1 VAHQTFDELEWYLRR
16 LRYARKQGK
25 LVVVLGAGINNE
37 YGLPDWAGLL
47 VKLSKSRGELNL
59 SSVPLATDMAPQ
71 RSASESKQ
79 FIDDVIADPLLQAA
93 AIRGAYASSS
103 DWVRALGQELS
114 YHPQV
119 IDDKTK
125 PLGKVACIAAEQY
138 RADSRRHVAILTFN
152 YDDLLET
159 ALRKELTTPSATTR
173 SQLPPPHPLTEK
185 QATRVVVSV
194 ANAAEMGRARQR
206 PGIYIYH
213 LHGSLANKDSDI
225 VLDAYDYVR
234 ILSAPGNHWSWA
246 CMNTFLFQKDSGAIF
261 IGLSLL
267 DPSLRLL
274 LTQSAAN
281 GMPLSAVFV
290 GKPLEPKRLLPR
302 SSLSVPEPSEFSSE
316 RRITEEIERAHR
328 AALAES
334 LKIAWMMRDMQ
345 KLFDNLLE
353 ELSLIPYHV
362 TAWSEVGPLLDRVNG
377 DD

>member
-1 VAHQTFDELEWYLRR
+1 
-16 LRYARKQGK
+16 
-25 LVVVLGAGINNE
+25 
-37 YGLPDWAGLL
+37 
-47 VKLSKSRGELNL
+47 
-59 SSVPLATDMAPQ
+59 
-71 RSASESKQ
+71 
-79 FIDDVIADPLLQAA
+79 
-93 AIRGAYASSS
+93 
-103 DWVRALGQELS
+103 
-114 YHPQV
+114 
-119 IDDKTK
+119 
-125 PLGKVACIAAEQY
+125 LGKVACIAADQY
-138 RADSRRHVAILTFN
+138 RADSRRHIAILTFN

-159 ALRKELTTPSATTR
+159 ALRKELTAPSASTLIPR
-173 SQLPPPHPLTEK
+173 HPLTEK
-185 QATRVVVSV
+185 EASRVVVPV
-194 ANAAEMGRARQR
+194 ANAAQMGRARQR
-206 PGIYIYH
+206 PGIYVYH

-246 CMNTFLFQKDSGAIF
+246 CMNTFLFQKDSGAVF

-290 GKPLEPKRLLPR
+290 GKPLEPKLLLPR
-302 SSLSVPEPSEFSSE
+302 SSLSMPNSSESPSESRLS
-316 RRITEEIERAHR
+316 EEIEHARR

-362 TAWSEVGPLLDRVNG
+362 TAW
-377 DD
+377 